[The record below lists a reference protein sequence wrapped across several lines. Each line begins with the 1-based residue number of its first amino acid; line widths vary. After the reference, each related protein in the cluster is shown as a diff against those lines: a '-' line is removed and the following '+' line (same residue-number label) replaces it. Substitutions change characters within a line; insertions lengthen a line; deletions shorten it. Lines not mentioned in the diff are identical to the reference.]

1 MVELNAALA
10 GVFTGGAYAL
20 IAVSITLL
28 YRSTGVLSFAH
39 AAFAAV
45 GAYLYVDFAG
55 EGWPRPLAGSAA
67 VIVVVGYGLV
77 VERVAMR
84 PLAAAPPATRL
95 IGTLG
100 VLTFT
105 SGCLLWL
112 YGFSPITAPLLL
124 PDGAVHLGDVV
135 VSYQQ
140 IAVLVFAGFAA
151 AVLGVFLYRTRL
163 GLAVRA
169 MAQDSEAAQL
179 AGISSPTVARFN
191 WALSAGLAGATGVL
205 VAPLQFVSVGTFP
218 LLLAKSLAATLVGG
232 LASLALSFAGGLL
245 VGVVE
250 SVAVVR
256 FSSPG
261 APEVAILVLV
271 VVVLLVRR
279 RWPAGPEAPVARR
292 RHRSAR
298 GDRVVTAM
306 QPLLLPAALVAI
318 GLAIVIP
325 SHSSYWAFVGGRSLF
340 FAIEALSLVLLSG
353 WGGQVSLMNGA
364 YVGIGAF
371 GTAYAVEV
379 HGLPLP
385 LGLLAG
391 AAAGMVL
398 GGIVAIPALRLSG
411 LQFAVVSLVFSGAAT
426 AWLFEWQ
433 ELPRS
438 MPRGSLFGIDLTSD
452 IALYFVMLAITGLLF
467 LAAWNIRR
475 STFGSL
481 LVAARDA
488 PTMVEHFGA
497 SATRVR
503 VLTFLF
509 ASFVASLGGGLYAV
523 LVSGLSAGDFSL
535 LLSTSLLVY
544 AVVGGIRSLAG
555 PVLAAAAFGTLPQIL
570 QSRTSS
576 ASAVPDIIAGVLVL
590 VVLAVRPDG
599 LASLFVARS
608 HSRSADVE
616 TPRPRPRL
624 RPISGLRPDDVRA
637 FARRRSHVRR

>member
-1 MVELNAALA
+1 MAELNAAIA

-20 IAVSITLL
+20 VAVSITLL

-45 GAYLYVDFAG
+45 GAYLYVDLAG
-55 EGWPRPLAGSAA
+55 DGWPRPAAALTA

-84 PLAAAPPATRL
+84 PLASAPPATRL

-105 SGCLLWL
+105 SGGLLWL

-124 PDGAVHLGDVV
+124 PDDAVHLGDVV
-135 VSYQQ
+135 VSYHQ
-140 IAVLVFAGFAA
+140 IAVLVFAGIAA

-169 MAQDSEAAQL
+169 MAQDSEAARL
-179 AGISSPTVARFN
+179 AGISAPTVARFN

-245 VGVVE
+245 IGAIE
-250 SVAVVR
+250 GIAIVR

-261 APEVAILVLV
+261 APEVAVLLLV

-279 RWPAGPEAPVARR
+279 RWPAGPEAPVALQRS
-292 RHRSAR
+292 RSAR
-298 GDRVVTAM
+298 ADRVVAAM
-306 QPLLLPAALVAI
+306 QPLMLPAAIVVI
-318 GLAIVIP
+318 GVAIVIP
-325 SHSSYWAFVGGRSLF
+325 SHSSYWAFVGGRALF

-391 AAAGMVL
+391 AIAGMVL
-398 GGIVAIPALRLSG
+398 GAMVAIPALRLSG

-452 IALYFVMLAITGLLF
+452 IALYFVMFAITVALF
-467 LAAWNIRR
+467 LAAWNMRR

-497 SATRVR
+497 SAARVR
-503 VLTFLF
+503 VVTFLF

-523 LVSGLSAGDFSL
+523 LVSGLSASDFSL

-555 PVLAAAAFGTLPQIL
+555 PVFAAAAFGLLPQVL
-570 QSRTSS
+570 QSQTAS
-576 ASAVPDIIAGVLVL
+576 ASAVPDIIAGVLVV
-590 VVLAVRPDG
+590 VVLAARPDG
-599 LASLFVARS
+599 LASLFVTRTRS
-608 HSRSADVE
+608 KASDAGTV
-616 TPRPRPRL
+616 RPRL
-624 RPISGLRPDDVRA
+624 RLRPTSGPRPDGVRA
-637 FARRRSHVRR
+637 FARRHPLVRR

>member
-1 MVELNAALA
+1 VTELNAALA

-20 IAVSITLL
+20 VAVCITLL

-45 GAYLYVDFAG
+45 GAYLYVDLAG
-55 EGWPRPLAGSAA
+55 DSWPKPLAALTA
-67 VIVVVGYGLV
+67 VLAVVGYGLI
-77 VERVAMR
+77 VERLAMR
-84 PLAAAPPATRL
+84 PLAGAPPATRL

-105 SGCLLWL
+105 SGGLLWL
-112 YGFSPITAPLLL
+112 YGFSPVTAPLLL
-124 PDGAVHLGDVV
+124 PDHVVHLGDVV

-140 IAVLVFAGFAA
+140 LAVLAFAA
-151 AVLGVFLYRTRL
+151 VAAALLGLFLYRTRL

-169 MAQDSEAAQL
+169 MAQDSEAARL

-245 VGVVE
+245 VGALE
-250 SVAVVR
+250 SVAIVR

-261 APEVAILVLV
+261 APELAILLLVVAVLV
-271 VVVLLVRR
+271 VRR
-279 RWPAGPEAPVARR
+279 RWPAGPEAPVARQR
-292 RHRSAR
+292 PGSATL
-298 GDRVVTAM
+298 DRFVEVV
-306 QPLLLPAALVAI
+306 QPLMVPAAVVAV

-325 SHSSYWAFVGGRSLF
+325 AHSSYWAFVGGRSLF

-371 GTAYAVEV
+371 GAAYAVEV
-379 HGLPLP
+379 QGLPLP
-385 LGLLAG
+385 LGLLLG
-391 AAAGMVL
+391 AIAGMVL

-438 MPRGSLFGIDLTSD
+438 MPRGSFFGIDLASD
-452 IALYFVMLAITGLLF
+452 ISVYFVMFAITAVLF

-481 LVAARDA
+481 LVAARDV

-497 SATRVR
+497 SAARVR

-523 LVSGLSAGDFSL
+523 LVSGLSATDFSL

-544 AVVGGIRSLAG
+544 AVVGGIRSLGG
-555 PVLAAAAFGTLPQIL
+555 PIFAAVAFGLVPQLL
-570 QSRTSS
+570 QSQASA
-576 ASAVPDIIAGVLVL
+576 ASAVPDIIAGVLVV
-590 VVLAVRPDG
+590 VVLALRPDG
-599 LASLFVARS
+599 LASLFVARIR
-608 HSRSADVE
+608 SRSSEAE
-616 TPRPRPRL
+616 TAPPHVRL
-624 RPISGLRPDDVRA
+624 NPTSGLRPADVRA
-637 FARRRSHVRR
+637 FARRNPLVRR